1 MEDVRRPS
9 KLLATKKPAQMTDD
23 DILQIYFQSDRPRRD
38 AIVANEVD
46 ILQFARNIEAFL
58 NAQKKTP
65 EAGAEGVVR

>member
-1 MEDVRRPS
+1 
-9 KLLATKKPAQMTDD
+9 MTDD
-23 DILQIYFQSDRPRRD
+23 DILQIYFQSDRPQRD

-65 EAGAEGVVR
+65 EAGAEGV

>member
-1 MEDVRRPS
+1 VENVRRPS
-9 KLLATKKPAQMTDD
+9 ELLATEKPAQMTDD

-38 AIVANEVD
+38 SIVANEVD

-65 EAGAEGVVR
+65 EAGAEGDVR